1 MAVTAEAVKALR
13 ERTGAGM
20 MECKKALVEANGD
33 LEAAAEAMRKSGLAK
48 ADKKAGRIAAEGVI
62 AVERSADGLAVA
74 VVEVNSETDFV
85 AREKDFLA
93 FAAAVAKARAR
104 VAGRRTSTAL
114 LAVEAALRADG
125 RGDAPRAHRPHRREH
140 RRAPLRDRD
149 RDRSARDLPARQP
162 HRHRGGDRGRRRRR
176 SATTSPCTW
185 RRSTRSSSSA
195 EDVPADQVEKER
207 EIFIAQAATDPKLQ
221 GKPKEVLVKATEGKL
236 RKYLG
241 EITLLGQP
249 FVKDD
254 KQTVAQ
260 VLKQAN
266 ARVVRFVRYEV
277 GRRHREE
284 AGELRRRSDGP
295 GPGRLNPPVRPLQT
309 PGTPRERGSL

>member
-1 MAVTAEAVKALR
+1 
-13 ERTGAGM
+13 M
-20 MECKKALVEANGD
+20 MECKKALVEATGD

-62 AVERSADGLAVA
+62 AVERSADGLSVA

-93 FAAAVAKARAR
+93 FAAAVARAALESR
-104 VAGRRTSTAL
+104 ASDLEAL
-114 LAVEAALRADG
+114 LAVKLPTGQTVEETRRGLIARIGENIGVRRFEILTGTAPIATYLHGSRIG
-125 RGDAPRAHRPHRREH
+125 TVVVLEGGDAAIGHDIAMHV
-140 RRAPLRDRD
+140 A
-149 RDRSARDLPARQP
+149 AI
-162 HRHRGGDRGRRRRR
+162 
-176 SATTSPCTW
+176 SPQFL
-185 RRSTRSSSSA
+185 SA

-207 EIFIAQAATDPKLQ
+207 EIFIAQAAGDPKLQ

-254 KQTVAQ
+254 KQSVAQ
-260 VLKQAN
+260 VLKGAN
-266 ARVVRFVRYEV
+266 ARVLRFVRYEV
-277 GRRHREE
+277 G
-284 AGELRRRSDGP
+284 AGIEKKQE
-295 GPGRLNPPVRPLQT
+295 NFAAEVMAQVR
-309 PGTPRERGSL
+309 GA